1 MLARLSSRPLE
12 QIVAEADLVRHDE
25 EWKAQFAANYLG
37 KTIVFDD
44 EVRFDAAQRDDGRRR
59 PLLRYRV
66 TAAGREVRLAL
77 EDLSVLESLPLE
89 RPQRMLFGGR
99 LSAVE
104 RGSGGQWVVRF
115 DADSGVL
122 LTDRGAAEAACPAPL
137 DPALPDVLK
146 RQTEWVGRQT
156 EPRP

>member
-1 MLARLSSRPLE
+1 MPAPFRRTSGADLTQLWRQGDLLARLSSRPLE

-37 KTIVFDD
+37 RTIVFDD

-99 LSAVE
+99 LSAVSAD
-104 RGSGGQWVVRF
+104 RAASGWC
-115 DADSGVL
+115 A
-122 LTDRGAAEAACPAPL
+122 LTPTAVCF
-137 DPALPDVLK
+137 
-146 RQTEWVGRQT
+146 
-156 EPRP
+156 